1 MITFAGGI
9 LKSSYNQ
16 FVTRFPHRKW
26 TESGQYIIFY
36 SQFKKKK
43 KQSKH

>member
-1 MITFAGGI
+1 MITFAGGNLEI
-9 LKSSYNQ
+9 KLHQ

-36 SQFKKKK
+36 SQLKKI
-43 KQSKH
+43 QSKH